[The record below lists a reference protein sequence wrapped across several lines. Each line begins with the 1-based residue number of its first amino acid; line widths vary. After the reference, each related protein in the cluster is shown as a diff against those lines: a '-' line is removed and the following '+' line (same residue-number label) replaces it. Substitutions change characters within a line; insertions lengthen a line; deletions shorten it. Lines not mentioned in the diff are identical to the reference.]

1 MLFKE
6 LKQGDVIYLYDADKI
21 ELRIENVVGV
31 TPPYPD
37 KNNIARMSVDV
48 TISNAGRY
56 ALHDSEVIGS
66 NGSLVISTDKACIL
80 REVEAQRANR
90 AMVVS
95 KADAYKEEM
104 PKIDA
109 VIEQLS
115 PEIQQKKQQEERLSK
130 METDISAM
138 KSMFESFMRK
148 NGKYEQ

>member
-1 MLFKE
+1 
-6 LKQGDVIYLYDADKI
+6 
-21 ELRIENVVGV
+21 
-31 TPPYPD
+31 
-37 KNNIARMSVDV
+37 MSVDV